1 MIVPMKKISLVVLD
15 DTRTEALS
23 TLRKLG
29 VVHVEKR
36 AASSQALSALQDS
49 SDRVERALTT
59 LSEIKST
66 APAVSGILGKADAL
80 ALTDTILSLKERK
93 SENEETVVRVSNEL
107 DRLSAWGPV
116 DPADFTFLADHGVHL
131 FPFEMTRD
139 DFSSLSDSVRTVTL
153 SSDKKTVRC
162 VVCSDVDLLP
172 QSIPSGARQF
182 VLPEKSTSA
191 LIAEKEAAEKAVAE
205 IGAQIAALVPQT
217 ASLTALKKTLLKEI
231 EFEVVRAGMPEI
243 SFQDEQAAPDGKG
256 EKADSARAADRSPK
270 LSWLSG
276 YVPADKASVV
286 LESAAENG
294 WACISDDPSEEDN
307 VPTLL
312 KNNKLV
318 NLISP
323 LMDFLGT
330 VPGYREIDISLW
342 FLFFFGVFFAMI
354 FGDGG
359 YGVLL
364 TLISVIGIAAT
375 SRKGVPQALYMM
387 LYLSIMTVAW
397 GVVTCTWFSLPVERL
412 PEILRSIAVPAFSS
426 ENPEAQNNIKV
437 FCFVL
442 ALIQLSLAH
451 IVCIIRNIRS
461 PKFLGDL
468 GSLMMVVAMFFV
480 VLNLVVDAEKYPL
493 NNMVLGGVVA
503 GFVLNFMFT
512 NYEGNFVRGIM
523 ASLQNIISMLLGVVN
538 VFGDIMSYIRLWA
551 VGLAGSAISSTVNQM
566 AGPMLGGFLMFAGVL
581 ILFFGHGLNLIM
593 NVLSV
598 IVHGV
603 RLNILEFSNHISLTW
618 SGFKY
623 EPFSETV
630 GK

>member
-1 MIVPMKKISLVVLD
+1 MIVPMKKISLVVLEN
-15 DTRTEALS
+15 TRVEALS
-23 TLRKLG
+23 ALRKLG

-36 AASSQALSALQDS
+36 EASSQILTSLQDS
-49 SDRVERALTT
+49 LLRVKQAETL
-59 LSEIKST
+59 LSELKVK
-66 APAVSGILGKADAL
+66 APVSSSKNAGREETSGIVDK
-80 ALTDTILSLKERK
+80 ILELKEQKNRLF
-93 SENEETVVRVSNEL
+93 ETVTRLSREL
-107 DRLSAWGPV
+107 DRLEKWGPV
-116 DPADFTFLADHGVHL
+116 NPADFEYLSEQGIFL
-131 FPFEMTRD
+131 FPFEMSSE
-139 DFSSLSDSVRTVTL
+139 DFASLADSVRTITL
-153 SSDKKTVRC
+153 SRNKKNVRC
-162 VVCSDVDLLP
+162 VIWSDVNLLP
-172 QSIPSGARQF
+172 YSLPSSALPL
-182 VLPEKSTSA
+182 VMPEKSTA
-191 LIAEKEAAEKAVAE
+191 EMKAEKEAAEKLLPE
-205 IGAQIAALVPQT
+205 IDARLADFLPYMK
-217 ASLTALKKTLLKEI
+217 SLEELEKTLLKEI

-243 SFQDEQAAPDGKG
+243 SFSDGNESG
-256 EKADSARAADRSPK
+256 DSAPAAVPK
-270 LSWLSG
+270 LAWLSG
-276 YVPADKASVV
+276 FVPCDKLSMV
-286 LESAAENG
+286 LEAASENG
-294 WACISDDPSEEDN
+294 WACVADDPSGEDN

-312 KNNKLV
+312 KNNRLV

-364 TLISVIGIAAT
+364 TVISIAGILKT
-375 SRKGVPQALYMM
+375 SGKGKKTPTALFMM
-387 LYLSIMTVAW
+387 LYLSLMTVAW
-397 GVVTCTWFSLPVERL
+397 GTVTCTWFSLPPEQL
-412 PEILRSIAVPAFSS
+412 PGFLRAIAVPAFSS
-426 ENPEAQNNIKV
+426 ENPAAQDNIKV

-451 IVCIIRNIRS
+451 IVCIFRNIKS

-468 GSLMMVVAMFFV
+468 GSLMMVVGMFFV
-480 VLNLVVDAEKYPL
+480 VLNLVVDAEKYPI
-493 NNMVLGGVVA
+493 NNLVLGGIGA
-503 GFVLNFMFT
+503 GFLLNFIFT
-512 NYEGNFVRGIM
+512 NYEGNLGKGILT
-523 ASLQNIISMLLGVVN
+523 SLQNIISMLLGVVN

-566 AGPMLGGFLMFAGVL
+566 AGPMLGGFVIFIGIL